1 MHIFSQL
8 SLGVLQS
15 QPFFRGLCAGSCF
28 SWPLLLAGDSHA
40 WCLNVCDVL
49 ETIRVSKPMH
59 WSFKVVT
66 SSGQYP
72 SRTNYAHFSDQVRPN
87 VDGTLHQAA
96 AAAQE
101 SLPNIMLTLG
111 IQCIVELG
119 CCWIVQP
126 GSSIRWGR

>member
-1 MHIFSQL
+1 MHCAHFFLIISWCVAIPAVFSRRLRWQL
-8 SLGVLQS
+8 
-15 QPFFRGLCAGSCF
+15 
-28 SWPLLLAGDSHA
+28 LLLAIALAGDSHA

-59 WSFKVVT
+59 WSLKVVT

-87 VDGTLHQAA
+87 IDGTLHQAA

-101 SLPNIMLTLG
+101 SLPNIMRTLG
-111 IQCIVELG
+111 KRCIVELG
-119 CCWIVQP
+119 CSWIVQP
-126 GSSIRWGR
+126 WSSIR